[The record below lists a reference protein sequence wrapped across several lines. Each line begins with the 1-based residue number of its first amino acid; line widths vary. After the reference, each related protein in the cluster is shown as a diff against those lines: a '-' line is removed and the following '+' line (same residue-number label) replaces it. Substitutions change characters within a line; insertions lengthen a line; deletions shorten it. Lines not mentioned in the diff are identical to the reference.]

1 MRVVVDTNVLV
12 SAGLKAETAP
22 RDAVLWVR
30 RRGRFLKSDA
40 TERELRLTV
49 ARPKLLRLLANSAFL
64 QELLHLMD
72 AAEQIQVIE
81 TVRACRDP
89 NDDKFLE
96 VAINGNADMIITGDL
111 DLLVLDGFRG
121 IRIVA
126 PADFLRVVTG

>member
-22 RDAVLWVR
+22 RNAVLWIR
-30 RRGRFLKSDA
+30 RHGRFLKSDA

-64 QELLHLMD
+64 EELLHLMD

-81 TVRACRDP
+81 TVRACRDQD
-89 NDDKFLE
+89 DDKFLE
-96 VAINGNADMIITGDL
+96 VAINGNADRIIAGDP

-121 IRIVA
+121 IRIVD
-126 PADFLRVVTG
+126 PANFLRAVTG